1 MGINS
6 KYHHIT
12 NHTQLMHT
20 IMHVNA
26 SRVEQ
31 EEEMKFQLKEIYYS
45 FQPATLVKNAL
56 KSALHNPETQKT
68 LAQTAL
74 SIGTDFLISKFFKK
88 GSSMKGFVSSVVLE
102 KVADFALN
110 GKSELINN
118 SIQKLGGLFK
128 KFKS

>member
-26 SRVEQ
+26 SKVDQ
-31 EEEMKFQLKEIYYS
+31 EEEMKYQLKEIYYS

-74 SIGTDFLISKFFKK
+74 SIGTDFLISKFFRK
-88 GSSMKGFVSSVVLE
+88 GSSVKGFVSSVVME

-110 GKSELINN
+110 GKSEFINN
-118 SIQKLGGLFK
+118 GIQKLGDLFK